1 MYSRCFAQHNW
12 DQRKALKINIVNSM
26 QGHSSVTAAK
36 TRTRTDAFRK
46 KVEYQW
52 WKKYSDHSQDG
63 RTGRDETVIKQNL
76 QEFQVVIHFLELIY
90 TYIYNY
96 LHSFLHT
103 FIFQCLNGSLSTC

>member
-26 QGHSSVTAAK
+26 QGHSSVTAA
-36 TRTRTDAFRK
+36 RTRTDAYRK

-52 WKKYSDHSQDG
+52 WKKYSDHSEDG
-63 RTGRDETVIKQNL
+63 RTGRDDTVIKQNL
-76 QEFQVVIHFLELIY
+76 QEFQY
-90 TYIYNY
+90 RW
-96 LHSFLHT
+96 SFLNT